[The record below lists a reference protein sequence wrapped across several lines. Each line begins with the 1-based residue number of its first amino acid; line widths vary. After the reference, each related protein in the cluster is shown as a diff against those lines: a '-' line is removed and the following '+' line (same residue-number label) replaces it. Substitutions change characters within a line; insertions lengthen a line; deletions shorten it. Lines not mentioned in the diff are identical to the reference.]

1 MAVFGIAFPAR
12 GTMTLKN
19 SHGTNPLISAVVTG
33 MIDVRFAL
41 LLLASAFA
49 SGCNRSPSSIPDS
62 GYTAIDTGPDVNGGV
77 AGTPELPTSATAV
90 KAKPALEAVAET
102 KPKIPAASII
112 EGKAVGLA
120 DGDTVT
126 VLDSSNTQHKIR
138 LEAIDAPESHQPF
151 GTKSKQALSDKIF
164 GKTVRVEWTEKDRYR
179 RTLGH
184 IFIDDRWINQEMI
197 EEGWAWHYKQYSD
210 DEDLAKLELTAR
222 AKKLGL
228 WADKNAIAPW
238 DFRHNPELAEKVAVR
253 SPAESSIQGVAY
265 YATRSGT
272 KYHRAGCRYLSKS
285 SAPYSLADAQQRYG
299 PCSHC
304 RPPATKST
312 SQTATTHPARAASPQ
327 N

>member
-1 MAVFGIAFPAR
+1 MRRHSPTSLHRV
-12 GTMTLKN
+12 
-19 SHGTNPLISAVVTG
+19 
-33 MIDVRFAL
+33 DVRFAL
-41 LLLASAFA
+41 LLLASALA
-49 SGCNRSPSSIPDS
+49 IGCNRSPSSIPDS
-62 GYTAIDTGPDVNGGV
+62 GYTAIDSPTDVNGGV
-77 AGTPELPTSATAV
+77 AGTPELPPLPTSATAV
-90 KAKPALEAVAET
+90 KAKPALEVVT
-102 KPKIPAASII
+102 PKTPAANII
-112 EGKAVGLA
+112 EGKAVGVA

-126 VLDSSNTQHKIR
+126 VLDSSNNQHKIR

-151 GTKSKQALSDKIF
+151 GTKSKQALSDKVF
-164 GKTVRVEWTEKDRYR
+164 GKTVKVEWTEKDRYR

-210 DEDLAKLELTAR
+210 DEHLAKLELTAR
-222 AKKLGL
+222 AKKVGL

-285 SAPYSLADAQQRYG
+285 SIPYSLADAQ
-299 PCSHC
+299 
-304 RPPATKST
+304 
-312 SQTATTHPARAASPQ
+312 
-327 N
+327 